1 MQIIKLNA
9 TDSTN
14 NYLKQLILEHTLDD
28 FSVVVANY
36 QTNGRGQ
43 RGSSWMSDKGKNL
56 TFSILKRNISIEA
69 NQQFLLNILVS
80 LSIVKTLEGLN
91 IPKLAIKWPNDILSD
106 NHKISGILI
115 ENLIKNKQIEY
126 TIIGIGL
133 NVNQGIF
140 EGLPNKVSSLKNI
153 TPLAIDKDE
162 LLTKIIDKLKMYF
175 KLYSENGS
183 EFLNSEY
190 ESYLFRKDKP
200 STFSIHDQS
209 LFTGIIRGVSAS
221 GKLFVQMEDSTKE
234 FDLKELKLLY

>member
-1 MQIIKLNA
+1 MQLIKLNA

-14 NYLKQLILEHTLDD
+14 NYLKQLILERTLDD
-28 FSVVVANY
+28 FSVVVANH

-43 RGSSWMSDKGKNL
+43 QGSSWLSEKDKNL
-56 TFSILKRNISIEA
+56 TFSVLKRNISIVA

-80 LSIVKTLEGLN
+80 LSIVKSLEGFN

-106 NHKISGILI
+106 HHKISGILI

-126 TIIGIGL
+126 AIIGIGL
-133 NVNQGIF
+133 NVNQVKF
-140 EGLPNKVSSLKNI
+140 EGLSKVNSLKNI
-153 TPLAIDKDE
+153 MPFAVDKDE

-200 STFSIHDQS
+200 STFCSHDNS

-221 GKLFVQMEDSTKE
+221 GKLCVQMEDFNKE
-234 FDLKELKLLY
+234 FDLKELKLMY

>member
-1 MQIIKLNA
+1 MQLIKLNA

-14 NYLKQLILEHTLDD
+14 NYLKQLILERTLDD
-28 FSVVVANY
+28 FSVVVANH

-43 RGSSWMSDKGKNL
+43 RGSSWLSEKDKNL
-56 TFSILKRNISIEA
+56 TFSVLKRNISIVA

-80 LSIVKTLEGLN
+80 LSIVKTLEEFN

-106 NHKISGILI
+106 HHKISGILI

-126 TIIGIGL
+126 AIIGIGL
-133 NVNQGIF
+133 NVNQVKF
-140 EGLPNKVSSLKNI
+140 EGLSKVSSLKNI
-153 TPLAIDKDE
+153 MPLPVDKDE

-200 STFSIHDQS
+200 STFSSHDNS

-221 GKLFVQMEDSTKE
+221 GKLCVQMEDFNKE
-234 FDLKELKLLY
+234 FDLKELKLIY

>member
-1 MQIIKLNA
+1 MQLIKLNA

-14 NYLKQLILEHTLDD
+14 NYLKQLILERTLDD
-28 FSVVVANY
+28 FSVVVANH

-43 RGSSWMSDKGKNL
+43 RGSSWLSEKDKNL
-56 TFSILKRNISIEA
+56 TFSVLKRNISIVA

-80 LSIVKTLEGLN
+80 LSIVKTLEGFN

-106 NHKISGILI
+106 HHKISGILI

-126 TIIGIGL
+126 AIIGIGL
-133 NVNQGIF
+133 NVNQVKF
-140 EGLPNKVSSLKNI
+140 EGLSKVSSLKNI
-153 TPLAIDKDE
+153 MPLPVDKDE

-200 STFSIHDQS
+200 STFISHDNN
-209 LFTGIIRGVSAS
+209 LFTGIIRGVSTS
-221 GKLFVQMEDSTKE
+221 GKLCVQMEDFNKE
-234 FDLKELKLLY
+234 FDLKELKLMY

>member
-1 MQIIKLNA
+1 MQLIKLNA

-14 NYLKQLILEHTLDD
+14 NYLKQLILERTMDD
-28 FSVVVANY
+28 FSVVVANH

-43 RGSSWMSDKGKNL
+43 RGSSWLSEKDKNL
-56 TFSILKRNISIEA
+56 TFSVLKRNISIVA

-80 LSIVKTLEGLN
+80 LSIVKSLEGFN

-106 NHKISGILI
+106 HHKISGILI

-126 TIIGIGL
+126 AIIGIGL
-133 NVNQGIF
+133 NVNQVKF
-140 EGLPNKVSSLKNI
+140 EGLSKVSSLKNI
-153 TPLAIDKDE
+153 MPLPVDKDE

-200 STFSIHDQS
+200 STFSSHDNS

-221 GKLFVQMEDSTKE
+221 GKLCVQMEDFNKE
-234 FDLKELKLLY
+234 FDLKELKLIY

>member
-1 MQIIKLNA
+1 MQLIKLNA

-14 NYLKQLILEHTLDD
+14 NYLKQLILERTLDD
-28 FSVVVANY
+28 FSVVVANH

-43 RGSSWMSDKGKNL
+43 RGSSWLSEKDKNL
-56 TFSILKRNISIEA
+56 TFSVLKRNISIVA

-80 LSIVKTLEGLN
+80 LSIVKSLEGFN

-106 NHKISGILI
+106 HHKISGILI

-126 TIIGIGL
+126 AIIGIGL
-133 NVNQGIF
+133 NVNQVKF
-140 EGLPNKVSSLKNI
+140 EGLSKVSSLKNI
-153 TPLAIDKDE
+153 MPLPVDKDE

-200 STFSIHDQS
+200 STFSSHDNN
-209 LFTGIIRGVSAS
+209 LFTGIIRGVSTS
-221 GKLFVQMEDSTKE
+221 GKLCVQMEDFNKE
-234 FDLKELKLLY
+234 FDLKELKLMY

>member
-1 MQIIKLNA
+1 MQLIKLNA

-14 NYLKQLILEHTLDD
+14 NYLKQLILERTMDD
-28 FSVVVANY
+28 FSVVVANH

-43 RGSSWMSDKGKNL
+43 RGSSWLSEKDKNL
-56 TFSILKRNISIEA
+56 TFSVLKRNISIVA

-80 LSIVKTLEGLN
+80 LSIVKTLEEFN

-106 NHKISGILI
+106 HHKISGILI

-126 TIIGIGL
+126 AIIGIGL
-133 NVNQGIF
+133 NVNQVKF
-140 EGLPNKVSSLKNI
+140 EGLSKVSSLKNI
-153 TPLAIDKDE
+153 MPLPVDKDE

-200 STFSIHDQS
+200 STFSSHDNN
-209 LFTGIIRGVSAS
+209 LFTGIIRGVSTS
-221 GKLFVQMEDSTKE
+221 GKLCVQMEDFNKE
-234 FDLKELKLLY
+234 FDLKELKLIY

>member
-1 MQIIKLNA
+1 MQLIKLNA

-14 NYLKQLILEHTLDD
+14 NYLKQLILERTLDD
-28 FSVVVANY
+28 FSVVVANH

-43 RGSSWMSDKGKNL
+43 RGSSWLSEKDKNL
-56 TFSILKRNISIEA
+56 TFSVLKRNISIVA

-80 LSIVKTLEGLN
+80 LSIVKTLEGFN

-106 NHKISGILI
+106 HHKISGILI

-126 TIIGIGL
+126 AIIGIGL
-133 NVNQGIF
+133 NVNQVKF
-140 EGLPNKVSSLKNI
+140 EGLSKVSSLKNI
-153 TPLAIDKDE
+153 MPLPVDKDE

-200 STFSIHDQS
+200 STFSSHDNS
-209 LFTGIIRGVSAS
+209 LFTGIIRGVSTS
-221 GKLFVQMEDSTKE
+221 GKLCVQMEDFNKE
-234 FDLKELKLLY
+234 FDLKELKLIY

>member
-1 MQIIKLNA
+1 MQLIKLNA

-14 NYLKQLILEHTLDD
+14 NYLKQLILERTMDD
-28 FSVVVANY
+28 FSVVVANH

-43 RGSSWMSDKGKNL
+43 RGSSWLSEKDKNL
-56 TFSILKRNISIEA
+56 TFSVLKRNISIVA

-80 LSIVKTLEGLN
+80 LSIVKTLEEFN

-106 NHKISGILI
+106 HHKISGILI

-126 TIIGIGL
+126 AIIGIGL
-133 NVNQGIF
+133 NVNQVKF
-140 EGLPNKVSSLKNI
+140 EGLSKVSSLKNI
-153 TPLAIDKDE
+153 MPLPVDKDE

-200 STFSIHDQS
+200 STFSSHDNS

-221 GKLFVQMEDSTKE
+221 GKLCVQMEDFNKE
-234 FDLKELKLLY
+234 FDLKELKLIY

>member
-1 MQIIKLNA
+1 MQLIKLNA

-14 NYLKQLILEHTLDD
+14 NYLKQLILERTLDD
-28 FSVVVANY
+28 FSVVVANH

-43 RGSSWMSDKGKNL
+43 RGSSWLSEKDKNL
-56 TFSILKRNISIEA
+56 TFSVLKRNISIVA

-80 LSIVKTLEGLN
+80 LSIVKTLEGFN

-106 NHKISGILI
+106 HHKISGILI

-126 TIIGIGL
+126 AIIGIGL
-133 NVNQGIF
+133 NVNQVKF
-140 EGLPNKVSSLKNI
+140 EGLSKVSSLKNI
-153 TPLAIDKDE
+153 MPLPVDKDE

-200 STFSIHDQS
+200 STFISHDNN
-209 LFTGIIRGVSAS
+209 LFTGIIRGVSTS
-221 GKLFVQMEDSTKE
+221 GKLCIQMEDFNKE
-234 FDLKELKLLY
+234 FDLKELKLIY

>member
-1 MQIIKLNA
+1 MQLIKLNA

-14 NYLKQLILEHTLDD
+14 NYLKQLILERTLDD
-28 FSVVVANY
+28 FSVVVANH

-43 RGSSWMSDKGKNL
+43 RGSSWLSEKDKNL
-56 TFSILKRNISIEA
+56 TFSVLKRNISIVA

-80 LSIVKTLEGLN
+80 LSIVKTLEGFN

-106 NHKISGILI
+106 HHKISGILI

-126 TIIGIGL
+126 AIIGIGL
-133 NVNQGIF
+133 NVNQVKF
-140 EGLPNKVSSLKNI
+140 EGLSKVSSLKNI
-153 TPLAIDKDE
+153 MPLPVDKDE

-200 STFSIHDQS
+200 STFSSHDNR
-209 LFTGIIRGVSAS
+209 LFTGIIRGVSTS
-221 GKLFVQMEDSTKE
+221 GKLCVQMEDFNKE
-234 FDLKELKLLY
+234 FDLKELKLIY

>member
-1 MQIIKLNA
+1 MQLIKLNA

-14 NYLKQLILEHTLDD
+14 NYLKQLILERTMDD
-28 FSVVVANY
+28 FSVVVANH

-43 RGSSWMSDKGKNL
+43 RGSSWLSEKDKNL
-56 TFSILKRNISIEA
+56 TFSVLKRNISIVA

-80 LSIVKTLEGLN
+80 LSIVKTLEGFN

-106 NHKISGILI
+106 HHKISGILI

-126 TIIGIGL
+126 AIIGIGL
-133 NVNQGIF
+133 NVNQVKF
-140 EGLPNKVSSLKNI
+140 EGLSKVSSLKNI
-153 TPLAIDKDE
+153 MPLPVDKDE

-200 STFSIHDQS
+200 STFSSHDNN
-209 LFTGIIRGVSAS
+209 LFTGIIRGVSTS
-221 GKLFVQMEDSTKE
+221 GKLCVQMEDFNKE
-234 FDLKELKLLY
+234 FDLKELKLIY

>member
-1 MQIIKLNA
+1 MQLIKLNA
-9 TDSTN
+9 TDSTK
-14 NYLKQLILEHTLDD
+14 NYLKQLILERTLDD
-28 FSVVVANY
+28 FSVVVANH

-43 RGSSWMSDKGKNL
+43 RGSSWLSEKDKNL
-56 TFSILKRNISIEA
+56 TFSVLKRNISIVA

-80 LSIVKTLEGLN
+80 LSIVKSLEGFN

-106 NHKISGILI
+106 HHKISGILI

-126 TIIGIGL
+126 AIIGIGL
-133 NVNQGIF
+133 NVNQVKF
-140 EGLPNKVSSLKNI
+140 EGLSKVSSLKNI
-153 TPLAIDKDE
+153 MPLAVDKDE

-200 STFSIHDQS
+200 STFSSHDNS

-221 GKLFVQMEDSTKE
+221 GKLCVQMEDFNKE
-234 FDLKELKLLY
+234 FDLKELKLIY

>member
-1 MQIIKLNA
+1 MQFIKLNA

-14 NYLKQLILEHTLDD
+14 NYLKQLILERTLDD
-28 FSVVVANY
+28 FSVVVANH

-43 RGSSWMSDKGKNL
+43 RGSSWLSEKDKNL
-56 TFSILKRNISIEA
+56 TFSVLKRNISIVA

-80 LSIVKTLEGLN
+80 LSIVKSLEGFN

-106 NHKISGILI
+106 HHKISGILI

-126 TIIGIGL
+126 AIIGIGL
-133 NVNQGIF
+133 NVNQVKF
-140 EGLPNKVSSLKNI
+140 EGLSKVSSLKNI
-153 TPLAIDKDE
+153 MPLAVDKDE

-200 STFSIHDQS
+200 STFSSHDNS

-221 GKLFVQMEDSTKE
+221 GKLCVQMEDFNKE
-234 FDLKELKLLY
+234 FDLKELKLMY

>member
-1 MQIIKLNA
+1 MQFIKLNA

-14 NYLKQLILEHTLDD
+14 NYLKQLILERTLDD
-28 FSVVVANY
+28 FSVVVANH

-43 RGSSWMSDKGKNL
+43 RGSSWLSEKDKNL
-56 TFSILKRNISIEA
+56 TFSVLKRNISIVA

-80 LSIVKTLEGLN
+80 LSIVKTLEGFN

-106 NHKISGILI
+106 HHKISGILI

-126 TIIGIGL
+126 AIIGIGL
-133 NVNQGIF
+133 NVNQVKF
-140 EGLPNKVSSLKNI
+140 EGLSKVSSLKNI
-153 TPLAIDKDE
+153 MPLPVDKDE

-200 STFSIHDQS
+200 STFISHDNN
-209 LFTGIIRGVSAS
+209 LFTGIIRGVSTS
-221 GKLFVQMEDSTKE
+221 GKLCVQMEDFNKE
-234 FDLKELKLLY
+234 FDLKELKLIY

>member
-1 MQIIKLNA
+1 MQLIKLNA

-14 NYLKQLILEHTLDD
+14 NYLKQLILERTLDD
-28 FSVVVANY
+28 FSVVVANH

-43 RGSSWMSDKGKNL
+43 RGSSWLSEKDKNL
-56 TFSILKRNISIEA
+56 TFSVLKRNISIVA

-80 LSIVKTLEGLN
+80 LSIVKTLEGFN

-106 NHKISGILI
+106 HHKISGILI

-126 TIIGIGL
+126 AIIGIGL
-133 NVNQGIF
+133 NVNQVKF
-140 EGLPNKVSSLKNI
+140 EGLSKVSSLKNI
-153 TPLAIDKDE
+153 MPLPVDKDE

-200 STFSIHDQS
+200 STFSSHDNS

-221 GKLFVQMEDSTKE
+221 GKLCVQMEDFNKE
-234 FDLKELKLLY
+234 FDLKELKLMY

>member
-1 MQIIKLNA
+1 MQLIKLNA

-14 NYLKQLILEHTLDD
+14 NYLKQLILERTLDD
-28 FSVVVANY
+28 FSVVVANH

-43 RGSSWMSDKGKNL
+43 RGSSWLSEKDKNL
-56 TFSILKRNISIEA
+56 TFSVLKRNISIVA

-80 LSIVKTLEGLN
+80 LSIVKTLEGFN

-106 NHKISGILI
+106 HHKISGILI

-126 TIIGIGL
+126 AIIGIGL
-133 NVNQGIF
+133 NVNQVKF
-140 EGLPNKVSSLKNI
+140 EGLSKVSSLKNI
-153 TPLAIDKDE
+153 MPLPVDKDE

-200 STFSIHDQS
+200 STFSSHDNS

-221 GKLFVQMEDSTKE
+221 GKLCVQIEDFNKE
-234 FDLKELKLLY
+234 FDLKELKLMY

>member
-1 MQIIKLNA
+1 MQLIKLSA

-14 NYLKQLILEHTLDD
+14 NYLKQLILERTMDD
-28 FSVVVANY
+28 FSVVVANH

-43 RGSSWMSDKGKNL
+43 RGSSWLSEKDKNL
-56 TFSILKRNISIEA
+56 TFSVLKRNISIVA

-80 LSIVKTLEGLN
+80 LSIVKTLEGFN

-106 NHKISGILI
+106 HHKISGILI

-126 TIIGIGL
+126 AIIGIGL
-133 NVNQGIF
+133 NVNQVKF
-140 EGLPNKVSSLKNI
+140 EGLSKVSSLKNI
-153 TPLAIDKDE
+153 MPLPVDKDE

-200 STFSIHDQS
+200 STFSSHDNN
-209 LFTGIIRGVSAS
+209 LFTGIIRGVSTS
-221 GKLFVQMEDSTKE
+221 GKLCVQMEDFNKE
-234 FDLKELKLLY
+234 FDLKELKLIY

>member
-1 MQIIKLNA
+1 MQLIKLSA

-14 NYLKQLILEHTLDD
+14 NYLKQLILERTLDD
-28 FSVVVANY
+28 FSVVVANH

-43 RGSSWMSDKGKNL
+43 RGSSWLSEKDKNL
-56 TFSILKRNISIEA
+56 TFSVLKRNISIVA

-80 LSIVKTLEGLN
+80 LSIVKTLEGFN

-106 NHKISGILI
+106 HHKISGILI

-126 TIIGIGL
+126 AIIGIGL
-133 NVNQGIF
+133 NVNQVKF
-140 EGLPNKVSSLKNI
+140 EGLSKVSSLKNI
-153 TPLAIDKDE
+153 MPLPVDKDE

-200 STFSIHDQS
+200 STFISHDNN
-209 LFTGIIRGVSAS
+209 LFTGIIRGVSTS
-221 GKLFVQMEDSTKE
+221 GKLCVQMEDFNKE
-234 FDLKELKLLY
+234 FDLKELKLIY

>member
-1 MQIIKLNA
+1 MQLIKLNA

-14 NYLKQLILEHTLDD
+14 NYLKQLILERTLDD
-28 FSVVVANY
+28 FSVVVANH

-43 RGSSWMSDKGKNL
+43 RGSSWLSEKDKNL
-56 TFSILKRNISIEA
+56 TFSVLKRNISIVA

-80 LSIVKTLEGLN
+80 LSIVKSLEGFN

-106 NHKISGILI
+106 HHKISGILI

-126 TIIGIGL
+126 AIIGIGL
-133 NVNQGIF
+133 NVNQVKF
-140 EGLPNKVSSLKNI
+140 EGLSKVSSLKNI
-153 TPLAIDKDE
+153 MPLAVDKDE

-200 STFSIHDQS
+200 STFSSHDNS

-221 GKLFVQMEDSTKE
+221 GKLCVQMEDFNKE
-234 FDLKELKLLY
+234 FDLKELKLMY

>member
-1 MQIIKLNA
+1 MQLIKLNA

-14 NYLKQLILEHTLDD
+14 NYLKQLILERTLDD
-28 FSVVVANY
+28 FSVVVANH

-43 RGSSWMSDKGKNL
+43 RGSSWLSEKDKNL
-56 TFSILKRNISIEA
+56 TFSVLKRNISIVA

-80 LSIVKTLEGLN
+80 LSIVKTLEGFN

-106 NHKISGILI
+106 HHKISGILI

-126 TIIGIGL
+126 AIIGIGL
-133 NVNQGIF
+133 NVNQVKF
-140 EGLPNKVSSLKNI
+140 EGLSKVSSLKNI
-153 TPLAIDKDE
+153 MPLPVDKDE

-200 STFSIHDQS
+200 STFISHDNN
-209 LFTGIIRGVSAS
+209 LFTGIIRGVSTS
-221 GKLFVQMEDSTKE
+221 GKLCVQMEDFNKE
-234 FDLKELKLLY
+234 FD

>member
-1 MQIIKLNA
+1 MQLIKLNA

-14 NYLKQLILEHTLDD
+14 NYLKQLILERTLDD
-28 FSVVVANY
+28 FSVVVANH

-43 RGSSWMSDKGKNL
+43 RGSSWLSEKDKNL
-56 TFSILKRNISIEA
+56 TFSVLKRNISIVA

-80 LSIVKTLEGLN
+80 LSIVKSLEGFN

-106 NHKISGILI
+106 HHKISGILI

-126 TIIGIGL
+126 AIIGIGL
-133 NVNQGIF
+133 NVNQVKF
-140 EGLPNKVSSLKNI
+140 EGLSKVSSLKNI
-153 TPLAIDKDE
+153 MPLAVDKDE

-200 STFSIHDQS
+200 STFSSHDNS
-209 LFTGIIRGVSAS
+209 LFTGIIRGVSTS
-221 GKLFVQMEDSTKE
+221 GKLCVQMEDFNKE
-234 FDLKELKLLY
+234 FDLKELKLIY

>member
-1 MQIIKLNA
+1 MQLIKLNA

-14 NYLKQLILEHTLDD
+14 NYLKQLILERTMDD
-28 FSVVVANY
+28 FSVVVANH

-43 RGSSWMSDKGKNL
+43 RGSSWLSEKDKNL
-56 TFSILKRNISIEA
+56 TFSVLKRNISIVA

-80 LSIVKTLEGLN
+80 LSIVKTLEEFN

-106 NHKISGILI
+106 HHKISGILI

-126 TIIGIGL
+126 AIIGIGL
-133 NVNQGIF
+133 NVNQVKF
-140 EGLPNKVSSLKNI
+140 EGLSKVSSLKNI
-153 TPLAIDKDE
+153 MPLPVDKDE

-200 STFSIHDQS
+200 STFSSHDNS

-221 GKLFVQMEDSTKE
+221 GKLCVQIEDFNKE
-234 FDLKELKLLY
+234 FDLKELKLMY

>member
-1 MQIIKLNA
+1 MQLIKLNA

-14 NYLKQLILEHTLDD
+14 NYLKQLILERTLDD
-28 FSVVVANY
+28 FSVVVANH

-43 RGSSWMSDKGKNL
+43 RGSSWLSEKDKNL
-56 TFSILKRNISIEA
+56 TFSVLKRNISIVA

-80 LSIVKTLEGLN
+80 LSIVKTLEGFN

-106 NHKISGILI
+106 HHKISGILI

-126 TIIGIGL
+126 AIIGIGL
-133 NVNQGIF
+133 NVNQVKF
-140 EGLPNKVSSLKNI
+140 EGLSKVSSLKNI
-153 TPLAIDKDE
+153 MPLAVDKDE

-200 STFSIHDQS
+200 STFISHDNN
-209 LFTGIIRGVSAS
+209 LFTGIIRGVSTS
-221 GKLFVQMEDSTKE
+221 GKLCVQMEDFNKE
-234 FDLKELKLLY
+234 FDLKELKLIY